1 MKKLLLLTI
10 LLCSSLLCQAQKER
24 IVLGDEQTSEYFP
37 ILKGKRIAIFSNH
50 TGMVG
55 DKHLLDILLENKFN
69 VVAIFH
75 PNTAFAEM
83 RMQESTYPVRSTRKR
98 VSPSFLF
105 TTGKT
110 RNRAKHP

>member
-10 LLCSSLLCQAQKER
+10 LLCSSLLSGTKGALSWAMNKLQSIFQ
-24 IVLGDEQTSEYFP
+24 S
-37 ILKGKRIAIFSNH
+37 LKRKTVAIFSNH

-75 PNTAFAEM
+75 LNTVSVEM
-83 RMQESTYPVRSTRKR
+83 RMQESTYPVRSTRKQGR
-98 VSPSFLF
+98 P
-105 TTGKT
+105 
-110 RNRAKHP
+110 HPFSL

>member
-69 VVAIFH
+69 VVATRFSRRCGCRRARIQFGRQENGRPH
-75 PNTAFAEM
+75 PFSLRRERQKTE
-83 RMQESTYPVRSTRKR
+83 RSIHEKI
-98 VSPSFLF
+98 
-105 TTGKT
+105 
-110 RNRAKHP
+110 